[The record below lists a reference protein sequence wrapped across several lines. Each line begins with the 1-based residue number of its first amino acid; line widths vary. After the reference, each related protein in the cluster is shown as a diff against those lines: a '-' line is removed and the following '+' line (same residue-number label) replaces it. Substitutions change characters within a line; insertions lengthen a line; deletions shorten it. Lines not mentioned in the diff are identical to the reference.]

1 MRMGMGI
8 HETGIPALAVVGW
21 HNSGKTRL
29 VVELTKI
36 LSEYGF
42 RIATVKHAADL
53 QELEDSASDSAK
65 HQAAGACETLL
76 VGRNRSALYRR
87 LPPTAEEHVPLE
99 LLSEGESDL
108 VLVEGF
114 KHSGLPKIETYRRTD
129 RLTAAPLAGEV
140 DVLAVVTNEQIA
152 LPDGVRVFR
161 WSEIE
166 ELAEWIMDRII
177 GGRGSDAEGSDERT
191 GAGEGRET

>member
-1 MRMGMGI
+1 MRMGI

-42 RIATVKHAADL
+42 RVATVKHAADL

-76 VGRNRSALYRR
+76 VGRNRSALYRKL
-87 LPPTAEEHVPLE
+87 LPAAEKHVPLE
-99 LLSEGESDL
+99 LLSDGASDL

-129 RLTAAPLAGEV
+129 RLAAAPLAGEI

-166 ELAEWIMDRII
+166 ALAEWIMDCII
-177 GGRGSDAEGSDERT
+177 GGRGTGVEDSVGRT
-191 GAGEGRET
+191 NPGEGRET